1 MSEFKQHK
9 KLAQQRRMHFF
20 GSVFALIFGGIVTAG
35 LCSAFF
41 PSGPGGTGAGQQE
54 EGGAVPATAQ
64 AKAYEPSEAVWTA
77 AGDVVF
83 HLPFLESGVYLNAD
97 TGSYDYNAIFDH
109 CRTLFEAADF
119 STVTIETSLAGEEAG
134 YSGYPMFRAPDAL
147 ADALAGSGFDMIN
160 LASNHVYDGLDA
172 GLLRT
177 MDVLGEKNLLFMGTR
192 TDEEQKKYN
201 IVEVNGIKVGVLSY
215 VYETTEEGASKSINS
230 IPLSDEAA
238 PLVNSFDP
246 NHPEAF
252 YEEAAS
258 SLASMKEEGVQYTI
272 AYMHWGIEYQT
283 TPSKQQTEMAQKLC
297 DMGVDTLI
305 GSHPHVIQPVD
316 LLTSSDGKHQMVCA
330 YAIGNFLS
338 NQRAEYMQAEMP
350 TGETEDS
357 FLLTLSLS
365 SDEKGKVTLTDVT
378 FTPMWTYRYEDS
390 AGAAFA
396 VLPVNDTATLEQT
409 TGLSGIKDAADASA
423 ARTQAIIGGGVE
435 KVKAALPL
443 KSAI

>member
-1 MSEFKQHK
+1 
-9 KLAQQRRMHFF
+9 
-20 GSVFALIFGGIVTAG
+20 
-35 LCSAFF
+35 
-41 PSGPGGTGAGQQE
+41 
-54 EGGAVPATAQ
+54 
-64 AKAYEPSEAVWTA
+64 
-77 AGDVVF
+77 
-83 HLPFLESGVYLNAD
+83 
-97 TGSYDYNAIFDH
+97 
-109 CRTLFEAADF
+109 
-119 STVTIETSLAGEEAG
+119 
-134 YSGYPMFRAPDAL
+134 
-147 ADALAGSGFDMIN
+147 
-160 LASNHVYDGLDA
+160 
-172 GLLRT
+172 
-177 MDVLGEKNLLFMGTR
+177 
-192 TDEEQKKYN
+192 
-201 IVEVNGIKVGVLSY
+201 
-215 VYETTEEGASKSINS
+215 
-230 IPLSDEAA
+230 
-238 PLVNSFDP
+238 
-246 NHPEAF
+246 
-252 YEEAAS
+252 
-258 SLASMKEEGVQYTI
+258 MKEEGVQYTI

-435 KVKAALPL
+435 KVKAAPAPEIGHLKIPDQKKAIRCSSKTPHGFFRSFAGDSHGRLPHRKDCRKHL
-443 KSAI
+443 SRTPHNPCTLPQPPPMVWPPFEELALLYPGFPKTVLSLQCRHAGLQDKLMEHPDNICFRINPCILFSKGKKD